1 MNLQSIIV
9 TNCIG
14 FTILVVL
21 LISSHLVRQRRT
33 EGDRLVTLVIS
44 LTAISCLV
52 EMFTFIIDG
61 QSYAG
66 VRILSKLCN
75 SWLYA
80 ANVTLAFLWT
90 VYADLQL
97 YRDRERIRKYY
108 RFVAIPA
115 IICVLLLIPNYWL
128 GFYFRI
134 DEQNLYHRELGGYLF
149 YIPMLLYLG
158 YSVVLRYHAFRK
170 HGRNEF
176 FPIWLFIVPILL
188 GASAQVVIYGIST
201 GWCSVAIGLVGM
213 WMGQQNEMSYL
224 DPLTR
229 LYNRNYLDQFL
240 IGAKQ
245 RKLTVGGLMLDLD
258 DFKAINDRFGHS
270 TGDEALVETAHI
282 LREAATKDTV
292 LVRFAGDEFIVL
304 QKNDDPAE
312 LQKAEDRIRAELE
325 RFNQTS
331 QKPYQLS
338 FSIGQSMFR
347 CDADASAD
355 QFLSQ
360 MDERMY
366 FEKRQKKQVRI

>member
-108 RFVAIPA
+108 GFVAIPA

-128 GFYFRI
+128 GFYFRL

-149 YIPMLLYLG
+149 YIPMLFYLG
-158 YSVVLRYHAFRK
+158 YSVVLRQRAFRQ

-188 GASAQVVIYGIST
+188 GASAQVLIYGIST

-240 IGAKQ
+240 IGTQQ
-245 RKLTVGGLMLDLD
+245 RKGTVGGLMLDLD
-258 DFKAINDRFGHS
+258 DFKSINDRFGHS
-270 TGDEALVETAHI
+270 IGDEALVETARI
-282 LREAATKDTV
+282 LRNAATKDTV

-325 RFNQTS
+325 RFNAEA

-366 FEKRQKKQVRI
+366 YEKRQKKQVRI